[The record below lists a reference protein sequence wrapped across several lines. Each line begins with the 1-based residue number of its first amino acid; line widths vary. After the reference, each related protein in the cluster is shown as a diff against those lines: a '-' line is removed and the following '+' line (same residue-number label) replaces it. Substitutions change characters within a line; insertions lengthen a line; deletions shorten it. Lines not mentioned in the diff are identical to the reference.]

1 MRHPHPCRESFATD
15 VTKREDQTAVGFFN
29 CEEITRQMT
38 NGEDLARNVERTVMN
53 QTRCT
58 QAPVYFRCLEDRG
71 VQIRVIF
78 LKCFK
83 FLFEC
88 VDLAWQT
95 QRGRNCGAV

>member
-1 MRHPHPCRESFATD
+1 MPNHHTCLKSLATN
-15 VTKREDQTAVGFFN
+15 VTKREDQTAVCFYN

-58 QAPVYFRCLEDRG
+58 QAPVYFRGLEDRG

-88 VDLAWQT
+88 VDLAWQA

>member
-58 QAPVYFRCLEDRG
+58 QAPAYFRGLEDRG

-78 LKCFK
+78 LDRKSTR
-83 FLFEC
+83 LHSSHL
-88 VDLAWQT
+88 VLSY
-95 QRGRNCGAV
+95 AVFCL